1 MILRL
6 LVGLAVIGALAAAGA
21 WELQRRW
28 SAPLN
33 IGDEGYFL
41 TVDAGET
48 LRSVAEQLQR
58 DGVFA
63 DPWLLRGYGRW
74 SGADQKIRRGEYRV
88 PPGTTPAALLL
99 LLERGKV
106 IHYQVTL
113 PEGITLAA
121 ALAVLGAQEPLRHEL
136 DGPNDP
142 RLLELVKPAKSA
154 EGQFFPDTYHYDRGA
169 SDWQILQRAYD
180 AMQQALAEE
189 WSERAAGL
197 PYETPYEALIMASI
211 IERETGLDEERG
223 EIAGVFVRRLQKG
236 MRLQTDPT
244 VIYGLG
250 PAFDGNL
257 TRRHLADE
265 SNPFNTYRHGGLPP
279 APIALPGRASIR
291 AALQPEDG
299 DALFFVAR
307 GDGGHVFSATLAEHE
322 RAVRKY
328 QLSRREDYRSS
339 PGKQ

>member
-1 MILRL
+1 MIVRL
-6 LVGLAVIGALAAAGA
+6 LLVLVLIGALAAAAA

-33 IGDEGYFL
+33 IDDEGYLL
-41 TVDAGET
+41 TVEAGET
-48 LRSVAEQLQR
+48 LRSVAEKLQR

-88 PPGTTPAALLL
+88 PPGTTPGSLLL
-99 LLERGKV
+99 LLERGRV
-106 IHYQVTL
+106 IQYQVTL
-113 PEGITLAA
+113 PEGITLAD
-121 ALAVLGAQEPLRHEL
+121 ALAVLAAQDPLQREL

-142 RLLELVKPAKSA
+142 RLLELVRPAESA
-154 EGQFFPDTYHYDRGA
+154 EGQFFPETYHYDRGA
-169 SDWQILQRAYD
+169 SDWQILQRAHA
-180 AMQQALAEE
+180 AMQQALASE
-189 WSERAAGL
+189 WSERAPGL

-211 IERETGLDEERG
+211 IERETGLEEERG
-223 EIAGVFVRRLQKG
+223 QIAGVFVRRLHKG

-250 PAFDGNL
+250 PDFDGNL

-265 SNPFNTYRHGGLPP
+265 TNPFNTYRHGGLPP
-279 APIALPGRASIR
+279 SPIALPGRDSIR

-299 DALFFVAR
+299 NALFFVAR

-328 QLSRREDYRSS
+328 QLSRRDDYRSS
-339 PGKQ
+339 PGTQ

>member
-6 LVGLAVIGALAAAGA
+6 LFVLALIGVLTAAAA
-21 WELQRRW
+21 WEVQRRW
-28 SAPLN
+28 STPLN
-33 IGDEGYFL
+33 IGEEGYLL

-48 LRSVAEQLQR
+48 LRSVAERLQR
-58 DGVFA
+58 DGVYA

-88 PPGTTPAALLL
+88 PSGTTPGSLLL

-106 IHYQVTL
+106 IQYQVTL

-121 ALAVLGAQEPLRHEL
+121 ALAVLAAQEPLRREL
-136 DGPNDP
+136 DGPADP
-142 RLLELVKPAKSA
+142 RLLELVKPAESA
-154 EGQFFPDTYHYDRGA
+154 EGQFFPDTYHYDRGV
-169 SDWQILQRAYD
+169 SDWQILQRAYN
-180 AMQQALAEE
+180 AMQQALALE
-189 WSERAAGL
+189 WSERAPGL

-211 IERETGLDEERG
+211 IERETGMEEERG
-223 EIAGVFVRRLQKG
+223 QIAGVFVRRLNKG

-244 VIYGLG
+244 IIYGLG
-250 PAFDGNL
+250 SDFDGNL

-265 SNPFNTYRHGGLPP
+265 SNPFNTYRHDGLPP
-279 APIALPGRASIR
+279 SPIALPGRASIR
-291 AALQPEDG
+291 AALHPEDG

-328 QLSRREDYRSS
+328 QLSRRDDYRSS
-339 PGKQ
+339 PGKK

>member
-142 RLLELVKPAKSA
+142 RLLELVKPAESA

>member
-1 MILRL
+1 MIVRL
-6 LVGLAVIGALAAAGA
+6 LFALALIAALAAAAA

-28 SAPLN
+28 SAPLT
-33 IGDEGYFL
+33 IGEEGYLL
-41 TVDAGET
+41 TVEAGES
-48 LRSVAEQLQR
+48 LRSVAEKLR
-58 DGVFA
+58 SDGVFA

-74 SGADQKIRRGEYRV
+74 SGADQKIKHGEYRV
-88 PPGTTPAALLL
+88 PAGTTPASLLL
-99 LLERGKV
+99 LLERGRV
-106 IHYQVTL
+106 IQYQVTL

-121 ALAVLGAQEPLRHEL
+121 ALALLAAQEPLRREL
-136 DGPNDP
+136 DGPTDR
-142 RLLELVKPAKSA
+142 RLLELVKPAESA
-154 EGQFFPDTYHYDRGA
+154 EGQFFPDTYHFDRGA
-169 SDWQILQRAYD
+169 TDWQILQRAYE
-180 AMQQALAEE
+180 AMQQVLAAE
-189 WSERAAGL
+189 WSERAPGL
-197 PYETPYEALIMASI
+197 PYKTPYEALIMASI
-211 IERETGLDEERG
+211 IERETGLEEERG
-223 EIAGVFVRRLQKG
+223 QIAGVFVRRLQKG

-250 PAFDGNL
+250 LDFDGNL

-265 SNPFNTYRHGGLPP
+265 SNPFNTYRHRGLPP

>member
-1 MILRL
+1 MIVRL
-6 LVGLAVIGALAAAGA
+6 LFALALIAALAAAAA

-28 SAPLN
+28 SAPLT
-33 IGDEGYFL
+33 IGEEGYLL
-41 TVDAGET
+41 TVEAGES
-48 LRSVAEQLQR
+48 LRSVAEKLR
-58 DGVFA
+58 SDGVFA

-74 SGADQKIRRGEYRV
+74 SGADQKIKHGEYRV
-88 PPGTTPAALLL
+88 PAGTTPASLLL
-99 LLERGKV
+99 LLERGRV
-106 IHYQVTL
+106 IQYQVTL

-121 ALAVLGAQEPLRHEL
+121 ALALLAAQEPLRREL
-136 DGPNDP
+136 DGPTDR
-142 RLLELVKPAKSA
+142 RLLELVKPAESA
-154 EGQFFPDTYHYDRGA
+154 EGQFFPDTYHFDRGA
-169 SDWQILQRAYD
+169 TDWQILQRAYE
-180 AMQQALAEE
+180 AMQQVLAAE
-189 WSERAAGL
+189 WSERAPGL
-197 PYETPYEALIMASI
+197 PYKTPYEALIMASI
-211 IERETGLDEERG
+211 IERETGLEDERG
-223 EIAGVFVRRLQKG
+223 QIAGVFVRRLQKG

-250 PAFDGNL
+250 LDFDGNL

-265 SNPFNTYRHGGLPP
+265 SNPFNTYRHRGLPP

>member
-1 MILRL
+1 
-6 LVGLAVIGALAAAGA
+6 
-21 WELQRRW
+21 
-28 SAPLN
+28 
-33 IGDEGYFL
+33 
-41 TVDAGET
+41 
-48 LRSVAEQLQR
+48 
-58 DGVFA
+58 
-63 DPWLLRGYGRW
+63 
-74 SGADQKIRRGEYRV
+74 
-88 PPGTTPAALLL
+88 
-99 LLERGKV
+99 
-106 IHYQVTL
+106 
-113 PEGITLAA
+113 
-121 ALAVLGAQEPLRHEL
+121 LRHEL

-142 RLLELVKPAKSA
+142 RLLELVKPAESA

>member
-1 MILRL
+1 MIVRL
-6 LVGLAVIGALAAAGA
+6 LVGLAVIGALAATAA

-33 IGDEGYFL
+33 IGDEGYIL

-74 SGADQKIRRGEYRV
+74 SGTDQKIRRGEYRV
-88 PPGTTPAALLL
+88 PPGTTPGALLL
-99 LLERGKV
+99 LLQRGKV

-136 DGPNDP
+136 EGPGDP
-142 RLLELVKPAKSA
+142 RLLELVKPAESA

-197 PYETPYEALIMASI
+197 PYETPYQALIMASI

>member
-1 MILRL
+1 MIVRL
-6 LVGLAVIGALAAAGA
+6 LVGLAVIGALAATAA

-33 IGDEGYFL
+33 IGDEGYIL

-74 SGADQKIRRGEYRV
+74 SGADQNIRRGEYRV
-88 PPGTTPAALLL
+88 PPGTTPGALLL
-99 LLERGKV
+99 LLQRGKV

-136 DGPNDP
+136 EGPGDP
-142 RLLELVKPAKSA
+142 RLLELVKPAESA

-197 PYETPYEALIMASI
+197 PYETPYQALIMASI